1 MKAALAALDEA
12 VHRKSLHLAR
22 FSPDVGFHRANPV
35 VSEAVPFLR
44 RVFPQ
49 PVQSFAE
56 RDFSTCAVVERY
68 VANISLVMA
77 DLNLTSIVCHTPNPV
92 AADVAGETV
101 LMSLERSRCYGLGG
115 IGSEIWSKL
124 VSPVRVADLVE
135 EFSGRYEAPP
145 GVIERDVLQLLTQ
158 LVDEGLIK
166 IC

>member
-1 MKAALAALDEA
+1 MTEQAA
-12 VHRKSLHLAR
+12 KSSLQQGH
-22 FSPDVGFHRANPV
+22 GFGNHGLGRWDPWV
-35 VSEAVPFLR
+35 WGTRSHFG
-44 RVFPQ
+44 
-49 PVQSFAE
+49 E
-56 RDFSTCAVVERY
+56 RDFPTCSVVERY
-68 VANISLVMA
+68 VANISSVMA

-124 VSPVRVADLVE
+124 AAPVRVADLVE
-135 EFSGRYEAPP
+135 EFTGRYEAPP

-158 LVDEGLIK
+158 LADEGLIK